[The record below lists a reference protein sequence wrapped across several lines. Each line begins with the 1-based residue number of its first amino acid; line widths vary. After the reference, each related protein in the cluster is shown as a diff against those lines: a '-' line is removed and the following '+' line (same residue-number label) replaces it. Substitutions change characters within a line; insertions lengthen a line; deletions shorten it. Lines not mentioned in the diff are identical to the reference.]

1 MEPEKIKNR
10 PEFSFE
16 SKDIKN
22 LIKNFKNKQNQ
33 DHKRVEYGN
42 KSLQTY
48 RYIKRRKIYK
58 KVLG

>member
-1 MEPEKIKNR
+1 MEPDKIKNR
-10 PEFSFE
+10 LEFSFDN
-16 SKDIKN
+16 KDIKN

-33 DHKRVEYGN
+33 DQKRAEYGS

-48 RYIKRRKIYK
+48 RYIKRREIYK